1 MICYGTALIKQIS
14 FVFLPIPRPDRHLY
28 FYRIERMWRDVWM
41 AVTCIFYDVLHT
53 LEEDGVL
60 DIANIMHLF
69 CVHYV
74 FLPRLRS
81 ALQVFV
87 AGWNHHPLRT
97 ERNHTG
103 QWKSWGSLIAVLKCF
118 VFCTASIRQAYYYN
132 SWNIIG
138 GPSVTWHVSTKCHH
152 I

>member
-14 FVFLPIPRPDRHLY
+14 FVVLPIPRPDRHLY

-41 AVTCIFYDVLHT
+41 AVTCIFYDVLDT

-97 ERNHTG
+97 ERNHTPEQLWQMG
-103 QWKSWGSLIAVLKCF
+103 HLNTPQDSEDLEV
-118 VFCTASIRQAYYYN
+118 ASFL
-132 SWNIIG
+132 
-138 GPSVTWHVSTKCHH
+138 C
-152 I
+152 